1 MGKRT
6 NGIERVIDETR
17 LTITATAWTQ
27 PSDDQPKVYGREVVL
42 HVPLVSDTVIDYAA
56 LHGLSKRLEDA
67 AAKSA
72 GTSLDAKLDD
82 VQELVTHYESGADSW
97 NVKGK
102 GKAVNVDDMLAKLL
116 ANDPTRLA
124 AIMAAAQSAIDQKAA
139 NATG

>member
-27 PSDDQPKVYGREVVL
+27 PSDDMPKLYGRSVTL
-42 HVPLVSDTVIDYAA
+42 HVPLCSDAVIDYGA
-56 LHGLSKRLEDA
+56 LHGLSKRLEDT

-97 NVKGK
+97 NVKGGRVK
-102 GKAVNVDDMLAKLL
+102 VNVDDMLAKLL

-124 AIMAAAQSAIDQKAA
+124 QIVAAAQAAIDQKAA